1 MNLIK
6 STGTFS
12 FFTIISRILGY
23 LRDIFIA
30 IFLGVGPLADVFFV
44 AFRIPSTF
52 RRLFSEG
59 AFNSAF
65 VPSYMVELSKGK
77 QNQSDEFANNIFNLL
92 ILVLFFIV
100 IVVEIF
106 MPFFVFLIAP
116 GFDGDSQKMDLA
128 ISLTR
133 ITFPFLFFVSL
144 ASFFSAIINSH
155 NRFAI
160 TSAAPIILNIMLV
173 GVLFY
178 GKFLNDQLVFYL
190 SYAVTMSGIIQLIFL
205 YIFVKKFY
213 LPKVTFKIKIDEKV
227 KFFFK
232 KLIPSIFS
240 SGVTQI
246 NILVGTIIASFQ
258 TSAVS
263 YLYYADR
270 IYQIN
275 LAIAGIAIGTV
286 ILPQLSN
293 HIQNKKKDEIV
304 LIQNK
309 ALELSLFLSIPAS
322 IALLI
327 ASEQI
332 VSALFGY
339 GSFDENGVK
348 NSAKA
353 LFYFSLGLPAFS
365 LIKIFSSFFFAR
377 NNTKIPFYISLIS
390 VLLNISISIFY
401 FKSVGFIIIPIATS
415 ISSWFN
421 SILLFIFLKKDNLFN
436 FNLLFIN
443 RFLKILIAAIIM
455 GIFFNYLINFFY
467 SNLAYEQNFK
477 SAYLIGT
484 VLLAL
489 IFYLLIAVLI
499 KAFKISDIK
508 LKY

>member
-12 FFTIISRILGY
+12 FFTIISRLLGY
-23 LRDIFIA
+23 LRDILIA
-30 IFLGVGPLADVFFV
+30 VFLGTGPIADAFFV
-44 AFRIPSTF
+44 AFRIPNTF
-52 RRLFSEG
+52 RRLFAEG
-59 AFNSAF
+59 TFNAAF
-65 VPSYMVELSKGK
+65 VPSYASELSQGK
-77 QNQSDEFANNIFNLL
+77 DRSEKFATNVFNLL
-92 ILVLFFIV
+92 IMILLFIV
-100 IVVEIF
+100 LIVEIF
-106 MPFFVFLIAP
+106 MPIFVFLIAP
-116 GFDGDSQKMDLA
+116 GFDGDDSKMELA
-128 ISLTR
+128 INLTR
-133 ITFPFLFFVSL
+133 ITFPFLLFISL
-144 ASFFSAIINSH
+144 ASFLSAILNSH
-155 NRFAI
+155 NRFAVA
-160 TSAAPIILNIMLV
+160 SASPIILNLMLI

-178 GKFLNDQLVFYL
+178 GKFLNDQLVYYL
-190 SYAVTMSGIIQLIFL
+190 SFAVTISGIIQLIFL

-213 LPKVTFKIKIDEKV
+213 FPRFTFKVKIDEKI
-227 KFFFK
+227 KSFFK
-232 KLIPSIFS
+232 KLLPSIFS

-258 TSAVS
+258 ASAVS

-286 ILPQLSN
+286 ILPQLSKY
-293 HIQNKKKDEIV
+293 IQNDQEDEIL

-309 ALELSLFLSIPAS
+309 ALELSLFLSIPAA
-322 IALLI
+322 IALFI

-353 LFYFSLGLPAFS
+353 LLYFSLGLPAFS
-365 LIKIFSSFFFAR
+365 LIKVFSSFFFAR
-377 NNTKIPFYISLIS
+377 HNTKVPFYISLTS
-390 VLLNISISIFY
+390 VLLNISVSIFY
-401 FKSVGFIIIPIATS
+401 FKNVGFIIIPIATT

-421 SILLFIFLKKDNLFN
+421 SILLFIFLKKHNLFN

-443 RFLKILIAAIIM
+443 KFIKIIIASVIM
-455 GIFFNYLINFFY
+455 GLFFNYLIIFLDEK
-467 SNLAYEQNFK
+467 LAYEQNFK
-477 SAYLIGT
+477 SAYLIGS
-484 VLLAL
+484 VLLTL
-489 IFYLLIAVLI
+489 TFYLLIALAI